1 MIVQTCRQ
9 SSAEDS
15 IGEGGSGRPLQ
26 DTDVAESVGAEGEG
40 GGRSTFNP
48 DGAMRRSYEHSES
61 TAERCQ
67 RIATRYSISQT
78 GHSQNEDRSYGQH
91 LRL

>member
-67 RIATRYSISQT
+67 RIAR
-78 GHSQNEDRSYGQH
+78 
-91 LRL
+91 LRIRVREARMRDPSEVQEYAQR